1 MPYRDPDPDDPH
13 VLIGVPLAGTTD
25 DLRTMA
31 TVLAEEF
38 VQLGYSRKEIL
49 ALFSNPFY
57 RVPHH
62 LHRTLGREA
71 IAAIVDEVASAWEGV
86 ACRVEETHPPAE
98 PLVTRDGRLKVL
110 P

>member
-13 VLIGVPLAGTTD
+13 VLIGVPLTGTTD

-38 VQLGYSRKEIL
+38 VQLSYGRDEIL
-49 ALFSNPFY
+49 GLFSNPLY
-57 RVPHH
+57 RVPHN
-62 LHRTLGREA
+62 LYRTLGREA
-71 IAAIVDEVASAWEGV
+71 VVAIVDEVASAWEGF
-86 ACRVEETHPPAE
+86 ACRVEETQPPAE
-98 PLVTRDGRLKVL
+98 PLVRRDGRLKVL